1 MVPLLSKVCQH
12 YILCTIVLSLCLFG
26 CSSDGDFESDT
37 LPEFAD
43 GLGMN
48 PRDAGPVSVTTE
60 GDVSI
65 TRDAL
70 GGFQAISYAD
80 AEKAPA
86 SAAEMFSRW
95 MCLTP
100 DDSFVLFYSEDHSWM
115 SSPMRVERYQ
125 QFYKGVLVYQGGF
138 AVRLQNG
145 KVKSANGM
153 MMKIDNLNVRPTVS
167 EQKALETYAKY
178 LKVPTEAVGAGHI
191 TAWFDDTL
199 MIAEFP
205 ISKGSTQWAP
215 RLVYGLCYHGMSK
228 EGMCFVDAHTGR
240 LLLTWP
246 NYVDYTTHSD

>member
-48 PRDAGPVSVTTE
+48 PRDAGPVSITTE

-65 TRDAL
+65 TRDA
-70 GGFQAISYAD
+70 
-80 AEKAPA
+80 
-86 SAAEMFSRW
+86 W

-153 MMKIDNLNVRPTVS
+153 MMKIDHLDVRPTVS

-178 LKVPTEAVGAGHI
+178 LKVPTDAVGAGHI
-191 TAWFDDTL
+191 MAWFDDAL

-246 NYVDYTTHSD
+246 NYVD

>member
-86 SAAEMFSRW
+86 SAAEM
-95 MCLTP
+95 
-100 DDSFVLFYSEDHSWM
+100 
-115 SSPMRVERYQ
+115 MRVERYQ

-178 LKVPTEAVGAGHI
+178 LKVPTDAVGAGHI
-191 TAWFDDTL
+191 MAWFDDAL

-246 NYVDYTTHSD
+246 NYVD